1 MKSYIVDVQHD
12 KETDDYFIELNE
24 EILKASGFNIGD
36 ELVWTKLE
44 NGSYQISKK
53 NISND
58 IIIKSTNDFSESDWD
73 NFKIWL
79 KIMLSTNIVTVT
91 FNKKD
96 GTERVMR
103 CTLKPDMIQITETKK
118 KKTRKTSL
126 DTLAVFDLEQDG
138 WRSFTIKSVKNIQIT
153 L

>member
-79 KIMLSTNIVTVT
+79 KTMLSTNIVTVT